1 MRVAINGFGRI
12 GRLVTR
18 VIAGTPGVD
27 LVAINDLTDAKMLRH
42 LLVHDSVHG
51 RFHSPVELEG
61 DGLFI
66 AGDKVKVLA
75 EKDPAKLPWKDLG
88 VDYVLEATG
97 RFTDREKAALH
108 LEAGAK
114 RVLVTAPGKG
124 VDVTMVLG
132 VNTNA
137 YDPEKHFVISNGSCT
152 TNASAPVVLAIH
164 RKFGIRRG
172 LLTTVHSYTN
182 DQRVLDVAHKDPR
195 RARAAGMSMI
205 PTSTGAAIAIG
216 LVLPE
221 LDGRFDGVAI
231 RVPTPNVSLVDF
243 TFELEEHVTAER
255 VNAALAEAAHGDL
268 KGIMDYTEEELVSS
282 DFNDT
287 PVSSTVDA
295 KLTRVVADLV
305 KVFAWYDNEWGF
317 SNRCVDV
324 LRMMEKRESA

>member
-42 LLVHDSVHG
+42 LLIHDSVHG

-75 EKDPAKLPWKDLG
+75 EKDPAKLPWKELG

-108 LEAGAK
+108 LDAGAK

-132 VNTNA
+132 VNTAA
-137 YDPEKHFVISNGSCT
+137 YDPENHFVISNGSCT
-152 TNASAPVVLAIH
+152 TNAAAPVVLAIH

-182 DQRVLDVAHKDPR
+182 DQQLLDLAHKDPR
-195 RARAAGMSMI
+195 RARAAAMSMI

-221 LDGRFDGVAI
+221 LEGRFDGVAI

-255 VNAALAEAAHGDL
+255 VNAALREAAVGDL
-268 KGIMDYTEEELVSS
+268 RGIMDYTEEELVSS

-324 LRMMEKRESA
+324 LRMMEKREHA